1 MTVTG
6 SREALRNALEQSQV
20 VLSRAFDRVH
30 GLPRTTDSNLAIAI
44 GKQRAANA
52 AALALS
58 PDPAGVTLTV
68 EMIAREVRRAMLDN
82 PTDES
87 FNKRAAAREKIADE
101 CARTILALIQS
112 KMGKP

>member
-6 SREALRNALEQSQV
+6 SREALWARVEEIRKLAFELTPEGQYRLAFLVAENVGYVLE
-20 VLSRAFDRVH
+20 REPDHPECPHA
-30 GLPRTTDSNLAIAI
+30 
-44 GKQRAANA
+44 
-52 AALALS
+52 
-58 PDPAGVTLTV
+58 DPAGVTLTV